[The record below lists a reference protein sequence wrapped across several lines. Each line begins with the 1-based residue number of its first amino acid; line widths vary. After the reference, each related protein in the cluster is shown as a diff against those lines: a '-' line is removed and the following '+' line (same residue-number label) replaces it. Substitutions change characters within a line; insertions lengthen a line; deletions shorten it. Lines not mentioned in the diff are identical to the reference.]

1 MSKRKLSYYIN
12 ILLIALELPLIA
24 YASHVGRELVP
35 FAIGQYLALD
45 ILYCLP
51 VIQAARLAAIRATEG
66 LRSPTPAIIG
76 ITAAFACSLTEL
88 ATAWPDFP
96 VEAFVLNTYSR
107 GIVFTVIGGVLAKLW
122 RERKHARQFR
132 TLATGASEGVAVTA
146 NDALVDVNDQLARML
161 GYGRGEMIGCA
172 IEDFVPATQR
182 ARVSAAAGDA
192 ESHIEH
198 EMVRKDGS
206 RLIVEARTQLVN
218 DGENNF
224 MVSAIRDI
232 TERKKYENEL
242 LAARAE
248 AERAN
253 AEKSRFLAA
262 ASHDLRQPLTAL
274 SLYTGVL
281 EDRLDAENLTI
292 VTKMAECVAGLSD
305 LLTKLLDLSKLDAA
319 VEAPHLRD
327 FAVDDILD
335 NLLVAHSPEA
345 ELKGLKLRRVRSG
358 LIARTDPVLFQRI
371 LGNLLSNAIRYTM
384 HGGVLIGCRRRE
396 GKTWIEIWDT
406 GIGIPPDMTTAIF
419 EPFRQLNDDG
429 RTRGSGLGL
438 AIVAGTATLLGLKIR
453 LQSRPGRGSMFAVEI
468 PLGTQAGATASAAPA
483 GRMSGLRVALVDDN
497 PMALNALACA
507 MENVGHDVVSAANGH
522 TLLEQLGAARPD
534 IVVCD
539 YRLAGAETGYEV
551 ITAARTAFGTTL
563 PAIILTGDTDPELMR
578 SMAGNGIDLQYK
590 PVIFKDLQAHIE
602 RLMGGG
608 GAAAAAD
615 SA

>member
-1 MSKRKLSYYIN
+1 MVRRKTSYYVN

-24 YASHVGRELVP
+24 YASHVARGLVP
-35 FAIGQYLALD
+35 SAIGQYLALD

-51 VIQAARLAAIRATEG
+51 VIQAARLAAIRATAG
-66 LRSPTPAIIG
+66 LRSPTAAIVG
-76 ITAAFACSLTEL
+76 ITAALACSVTEL

-96 VEAFVLNTYSR
+96 VEAFLLNTYSR
-107 GIVFTVIGGVLAKLW
+107 GIVFTVITSVLAKLW
-122 RERKHARQFR
+122 RERKHARRFR
-132 TLATGASEGVAVTA
+132 TLAAGTSEGVAVTA
-146 NDALVDVNDQLARML
+146 NGMLVDVNDQLARML
-161 GYGRGEMIGCA
+161 GYGRREMLGQA
-172 IEDFVPATQR
+172 IEDFVPGPQR
-182 ARVSAAAGDA
+182 ARVSAADA
-192 ESHIEH
+192 DSHIEH
-198 EMVRKDGS
+198 DMVRKDGS
-206 RLIVEARTQLVN
+206 RMIVEARTQLVN
-218 DGENNF
+218 DGEEDF
-224 MVSAIRDI
+224 TVSAIRDI
-232 TERKKYENEL
+232 TERRRYEKEL
-242 LAARAE
+242 ISAKAE

-319 VEAPHLRD
+319 VEAPHVRD

-335 NLLVAHSPEA
+335 ALLVAHDPEA

-371 LGNLLSNAIRYTM
+371 LGNLLSNAIRYTT
-384 HGGVLIGCRRRE
+384 HGGVLIGSRRRQ
-396 GKTWIEIWDT
+396 GKAWIEFWDT
-406 GIGIPPDMTTAIF
+406 GIGIAPDKTKEIF
-419 EPFRQLNDDG
+419 EPFRQLNDDA

-438 AIVAGTATLLGLKIR
+438 AIVAGTARLLGLKIR
-453 LQSRPGRGSMFAVEI
+453 VQSRPGRGSMFAVEI
-468 PLGTQAGATASAAPA
+468 PRGTQAGATVSAAPA
-483 GRMSGLRVALVDDN
+483 DHISGLRVALVDDN

-507 MENVGHDVVSAANGH
+507 MENVGHEVVTAINGH
-522 TLLEQLGAARPD
+522 TLLAQLGTARPD
-534 IVVCD
+534 ILVCD

-551 ITAARTAFGTTL
+551 ITATRTAFGEAL

-578 SMAGNGIDLQYK
+578 SMAGKGIDVQYK

-602 RLMGGG
+602 RLLGGG
-608 GAAAAAD
+608 TAAAAE